1 MALERLKIIE
11 SWTKNNLSSKTLS
24 YQTEFE
30 THEADVKNK
39 LEKELKWNKP
49 NSWLRYWGG
58 FVRISTMIIMLAI
71 LLIFLWGLVI
81 GSNIFDTNKS
91 TQKHWPSHNQTSPHR
106 PHR

>member
-58 FVRISTMIIMLAI
+58 IC
-71 LLIFLWGLVI
+71 
-81 GSNIFDTNKS
+81 
-91 TQKHWPSHNQTSPHR
+91 SH
-106 PHR
+106 